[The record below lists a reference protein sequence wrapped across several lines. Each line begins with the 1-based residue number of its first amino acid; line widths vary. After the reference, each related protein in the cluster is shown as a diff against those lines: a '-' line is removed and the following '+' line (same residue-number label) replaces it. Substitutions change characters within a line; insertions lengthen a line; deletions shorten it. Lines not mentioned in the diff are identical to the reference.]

1 MWYLSAD
8 REVLAPVD
16 YDKERFAIEMTE
28 LYLVVYY
35 NKLGRRT
42 VLDCFE
48 TLCEAQALMELIA
61 RKLDAVY
68 MPFPGDATLRNLLDE
83 IDFPN

>member
-28 LYLVVYY
+28 LYLVVHY
-35 NKLGRRT
+35 NNTGRRT

-83 IDFPN
+83 INFPN

>member
-28 LYLVVYY
+28 LYLVVHY
-35 NKLGRRT
+35 NEMGRRT

-48 TLCEAQALMELIA
+48 TLREAQVLMELLA

-68 MPFPGDATLRNLLDE
+68 ITFPWEITLMNLLDE